1 MKMDPSR
8 IISLEMNV
16 RHLISGVGVTLLD
29 ANHCPGAVM
38 FLFEVPR
45 MAEAVK
51 QQPSPSGLATTAK
64 VPLSTP
70 TSPDLTK
77 LRTTAWI
84 DHVQRIVAF

>member
-8 IISLEMNV
+8 IISLEMNI
-16 RHLISGVGVTLLD
+16 RHLISGVGVTLID

-45 MAEAVK
+45 RPEAIK
-51 QQPSPSGLATTAK
+51 QHPSPDGPATTAK

-70 TSPDLTK
+70 TRPNATELCT
-77 LRTTAWI
+77 
-84 DHVQRIVAF
+84 VA